1 MRRRNGQHFE
11 FEEYDVMKMWKLV
24 VPVAT
29 VLLLAG
35 QAAAQ
40 TDDEE
45 RQRYEEEREQAA
57 MESMRAAE
65 AREMEMEEKLRAAEE
80 RMEAAAR
87 EIAEITK
94 ERLPRIIEI
103 EQRYAMSN
111 KPRLGVTIESS
122 DESGPVEGVTILGV
136 SPGSAASEAGLR
148 SGDILTSVNDEAL
161 SADSCKAAN
170 MRLLDFLKG
179 VEEGD
184 VLRVEYLRNGKVG
197 SVEVEPRVIA
207 DNKFIWLGDRGSKEL
222 HAMPAPAVP
231 PEMIGRFDMQFGLPW
246 VESGLGDLELVELNE
261 GLGRYFGTDK
271 GLLVVKAPDSDA
283 FELRDGDVIQSIDG
297 REPKDVRH
305 ALRILG
311 SYQAGEKLELGIM
324 RDKKRIKV
332 DVEIPADYHGNL
344 QDVIEIEVLPA
355 AAPVTTIIEPV
366 PAAAPAPTVIV
377 EVGS

>member
-1 MRRRNGQHFE
+1 
-11 FEEYDVMKMWKLV
+11 MKMWKLV
-24 VPVAT
+24 VPVAA

-94 ERLPRIIEI
+94 ERLPRMIEI

-161 SADSCKAAN
+161 SSDSCKESNA
-170 MRLLDFLKG
+170 RLLDFLKG

-184 VLRVEYLRNGKVG
+184 VLTVEYLRDGKVG
-197 SVEVEPRVIA
+197 SVEVEPRVVA
-207 DNKFIWLGDRGSKEL
+207 DNTFIWMSGREPKEL

-231 PEMIGRFDMQFGLPW
+231 PEMIRRFDMQFGLPW

-324 RDKKRIKV
+324 RDKKRVKV

-344 QDVIEIEVLPA
+344 QDDFEIEVLPA
-355 AAPVTTIIEPV
+355 AAPVTTIIGPV
-366 PAAAPAPTVIV
+366 PAAAPAPTVVV

>member
-1 MRRRNGQHFE
+1 
-11 FEEYDVMKMWKLV
+11 MKIWKLV
-24 VPVAT
+24 VPVT
-29 VLLLAG
+29 VVLLLAG

-40 TDDEE
+40 T
-45 RQRYEEEREQAA
+45 EEEQRMREL
-57 MESMRAAE
+57 E
-65 AREMEMEEKLRAAEE
+65 AKEMEMEEKLRAAEE
-80 RMEAAAR
+80 RMEEAAR

-122 DESGPVEGVTILGV
+122 DESGPVEGVTLLGV

-170 MRLLDFLKG
+170 MRLLDFMKG

-184 VLRVEYLRNGKVG
+184 VLKVEYLRDGKVG
-197 SVEVEPRVIA
+197 SVEVEPRVVA
-207 DNKFIWLGDRGSKEL
+207 DNTFVWMGKSGPKEL
-222 HAMPAPAVP
+222 HAMPAPVVP

-271 GLLVVKAPDSDA
+271 GLLVVKAPKSDA

-305 ALRILG
+305 ALRILS

-324 RDKKRIKV
+324 RDKKKVKV

-344 QDVIEIEVLPA
+344 RDEFEFEVVPSV
-355 AAPVTTIIEPV
+355 APVTTIIEAVPV
-366 PAAAPAPTVIV
+366 AAPAPSSII